1 MKFCKRKNTYLQY
14 FYCQLKKKMK
24 MKKIPKKTKSI
35 LEKINKGNAHENGSS
50 SALENNDNTKNQ
62 NQGETGKAI
71 QMNEHSNKDI
81 NTEKK

>member
-1 MKFCKRKNTYLQY
+1 
-14 FYCQLKKKMK
+14 MK

-50 SALENNDNTKNQ
+50 SALENNGNNKNP